1 MYMTCIKISTNYNL
15 QFDTCT
21 HYICV
26 YGVIISLFCALL
38 WIIFVMASHLV
49 KKHGV
54 VQLNADATY
63 SKYNHTTTK
72 NMMSFT

>member
-1 MYMTCIKISTNYNL
+1 MIFGLWYLGTFL
-15 QFDTCT
+15 QFTL
-21 HYICV
+21 YIIYIYSV
-26 YGVIISLFCALL
+26 VISLFCAVL
-38 WIIFVMASHLV
+38 WIIAMASHLV